1 MFNKNLISNRTL
13 IIRIILLLITT
24 SILAIFFSSTY
35 LKKIALNNLGEDDAK
50 KTSELIFE
58 IMNTKMQEGWGKND
72 LNIILDKLEHIREGL
87 EVKSYRSQKV
97 EEILGVHEED
107 KKIVTSDT
115 LIQKALA
122 GEKQF
127 LIEED
132 GSIRYLYP
140 MKVSQECITCHY
152 NTKVGDVNGV
162 LDIKYPPN
170 EIKISLDMLIQYF
183 LIFFISFIIVCFMV
197 LFIVINKKIITPIM
211 MFSDKI
217 NEISHDADLS
227 KRSNIQSNIKEINL
241 LENNFNLLLE
251 KIKYYYKELINNI
264 YTDSLTSLPNIQ
276 KLKAKIKENE
286 TNTLM
291 IINIDS
297 FKQINGFYG
306 LKVGDEILKQTAKNL
321 LELSDKELKVFK
333 LYSDEFA
340 ILSKKTISRETCLE
354 IIKKL
359 NEKEYSYEN
368 SPIIVKASM
377 GVVLNTKDRT
387 IEKATIALR
396 NAKNKKTIFEEYKNS
411 LVIQDEYTNHITWS
425 NNIKK
430 ALDKKNAIAYFQP
443 IKDLRTQKISK
454 YESLSRIII
463 DHEVYSPALFM
474 NIAKKA
480 KLYPSITRST
490 IKSAFEFFKDKK
502 DIEFSINYS
511 VEDIANEKTTQYLIE
526 MIEKYKIGSKL
537 IIELLES
544 EEIDDF
550 NLINDFIKKMK
561 TYRVKIAIDDFG
573 SGYSNFS
580 YILKLNVDFLKIDS
594 SLIKD
599 IDKDENSKIIVKT
612 IVEFAKRVDLET
624 IAEMVHKKEIED
636 ILSELG
642 VDYVQGYYIG
652 RPKEG
657 L

>member
-1 MFNKNLISNRTL
+1 MFNKNLISNRAL
-13 IIRIILLLITT
+13 IIRIILILITT
-24 SILAIFFSSTY
+24 SIIAIFFSSTY

-87 EVKSYRSQKV
+87 QVKSYRSEKV
-97 EEILGVHEED
+97 EDILGVHKED
-107 KKIVTSDT
+107 KKTISNDI

-140 MKVSQECITCHY
+140 MKVRQECITCHY

-170 EIKISLDMLIQYF
+170 EIKISLDILIQYS
-183 LIFFISFIIVCFMV
+183 LIFFISFIIICFMV
-197 LFIVINKKIITPIM
+197 LFIVINKKIINPIV
-211 MFSDKI
+211 MFSNKI
-217 NEISHDADLS
+217 NEIAHDADLS
-227 KRSNIQSNIKEINL
+227 KRSDIKSNIKEINL

-276 KLKAKIKENE
+276 KLKTKIKDNE

-321 LELSDKELKVFK
+321 IELSNKELKVFK

-340 ILSKKTISRETCLE
+340 ILSNKPISKESCIE

-359 NEKEYSYEN
+359 NEKEYTYEN
-368 SPIIVKASM
+368 SSIIVKVSM
-377 GVVLNTKDRT
+377 GVVINAKDRI

-396 NAKNKKTIFEEYKNS
+396 NAKNKKTIFEEYTNS
-411 LVIQDEYTNHITWS
+411 LLIQDEYKNHITWS

-430 ALDKKNAIAYFQP
+430 ALEKDNAIAYFQA
-443 IKDLRTQKISK
+443 IKDLKTQKISK

-463 DHEVYSPALFM
+463 DNEVYSPALFM

-490 IKSAFEFFKDKK
+490 IKSAFEAFKDKK
-502 DIEFSINYS
+502 ELEFSINYS

-526 MIEKYKIGSKL
+526 MIERYDIGSRL

-561 TYRVKIAIDDFG
+561 TYNVKIAIDDFG

-612 IVEFAKRVDLET
+612 IVEFAKRVGLKT

-636 ILSELG
+636 VLSELE

-652 RPKEG
+652 KPKEV